1 MALHWIRVCCLPCAI
16 LFTIIASVN
25 VVAQEAPLRPGFRKL
40 LNDRQRETF
49 KAVADYVAKNPAA
62 DDAEQAYLWLMD
74 TAVTNGLEA
83 EAAPV
88 AEAFLKRGELDQ
100 ASATAAR
107 QVLCLGLAKSGK
119 LPEAMTQFDAY
130 LRGVRFQQPTKTVDF
145 AQSLATQAR
154 MAGEFAAS
162 RAIYERLSSAFPL
175 NPQVSEL
182 AENKL
187 AKLDLVGKPAPRIA
201 ADDLEGKRIDLA
213 DYAGKVVL
221 VDFWATN
228 CPPCLAEFPNLK
240 QLYSELQPRGFEVI
254 GISYDESPDIVEA
267 FRARAKLPWRMAM
280 NAAPEGAVGKRFQVL
295 TIPALYLIDRQGNIA
310 QLDVHGNDL
319 RLSIEKLLGN

>member
-1 MALHWIRVCCLPCAI
+1 MSAATLVTADDA
-16 LFTIIASVN
+16 T
-25 VVAQEAPLRPGFRKL
+25 PGFRKL
-40 LNDRQRETF
+40 LESKNRETF
-49 KAVADYVAKNPAA
+49 TAVADYVAKNPQAE
-62 DDAEQAYLWLMD
+62 DVEQAYLWLMD
-74 TAVTNGLEA
+74 AAVTNGLEA
-83 EAAPV
+83 DAVPV

-100 ASATAAR
+100 AAATAAR
-107 QVLCLGLAKSGK
+107 QVLCLGLAKTGK
-119 LPEAMTQFDAY
+119 LPEAMTQFEAY

-201 ADDLEGKRIDLA
+201 ADDLERKRIDLS

-240 QLYSELQPRGFEVI
+240 QLYRELQPRGFEII
-254 GISYDESPDIVEA
+254 GVSYDESPDVVEA
-267 FRARAKLPWRMAM
+267 FRARAKLTWRMAM

-310 QLDVHGNDL
+310 QLDVRGNDL
-319 RLSIEKLLGN
+319 RVSVERLLGK